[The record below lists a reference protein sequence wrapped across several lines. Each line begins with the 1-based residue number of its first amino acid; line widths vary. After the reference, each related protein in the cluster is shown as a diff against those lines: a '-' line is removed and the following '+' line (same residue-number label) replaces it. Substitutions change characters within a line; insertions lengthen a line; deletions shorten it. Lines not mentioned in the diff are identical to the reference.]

1 MQRYFVDTLDNN
13 LVNIIG
19 DDYHHITKV
28 MRMKVD
34 DQIEICH
41 QNKVY
46 LGSIKQIKKDR
57 VEVDIVNEIKEDN
70 ELKVDIIIAQAQ
82 VKEDKFNLVLQ
93 KGTELGVK
101 EFYPL
106 IMERSVIKIAD
117 KKIDNKLIRW
127 NKICKEASEQC
138 KRSVIPIVNKPTT
151 INELIKL
158 DYDYKILCSTNEKQ
172 QTIKRVLSNLKEH
185 DTILIVIGP
194 EGGITSAE
202 EKLLINHNF
211 IPVSLGNRILRTETV
226 AIYIASIINYQLL
239 R

>member
-28 MRMKVD
+28 MRMKVN

-82 VKEDKFNLVLQ
+82 LKKVNLIIFYKKVQ
-93 KGTELGVK
+93 NLG
-101 EFYPL
+101 
-106 IMERSVIKIAD
+106 
-117 KKIDNKLIRW
+117 
-127 NKICKEASEQC
+127 
-138 KRSVIPIVNKPTT
+138 
-151 INELIKL
+151 
-158 DYDYKILCSTNEKQ
+158 
-172 QTIKRVLSNLKEH
+172 
-185 DTILIVIGP
+185 
-194 EGGITSAE
+194 
-202 EKLLINHNF
+202 
-211 IPVSLGNRILRTETV
+211 
-226 AIYIASIINYQLL
+226 
-239 R
+239 